1 MSRPASSPSSF
12 TMAHNAV
19 ILIGRVL
26 LALMFIRYGYSK
38 IGAFA
43 GTAGAIASKGIPLPG
58 VAAVVAIFI
67 ELGLG
72 LCVLAGYRARAAAAV
87 MGLYLAFITPLF
99 HNFWALPAAQQMAQ
113 EQSFY
118 KNLSAVGGLLILAVF
133 GAGDWSVDARGA
145 PSAPRFGASRS
156 ATALQ

>member
-1 MSRPASSPSSF
+1 MSRHTAPLQL
-12 TMAHNAV
+12 TIGHNAA

-26 LALMFIRYGYSK
+26 LAAMFIRYGYSK
-38 IGAFA
+38 IGAFS
-43 GTAGAIASKGIPLPG
+43 GTAGAIASRGVPLAEL
-58 VAAVVAIFI
+58 AAAVAIFI

-72 LCVLAGYRARAAAAV
+72 LCVLAGYKTRAAAA
-87 MGLYLAFITPLF
+87 MLGLYLAFITPLF

-133 GAGDWSVDARGA
+133 GAGGWSLDARRV
-145 PSAPRFGASRS
+145 PCAPRFGPSRTM
-156 ATALQ
+156 TALQ